1 MKFLLLSTVIL
12 PAMFLT
18 SACVATHDDVSSI
31 YARQNKLEAMVK
43 QLSENMGS
51 LDGGRGEVRMD
62 PDISDRVFKL
72 EVRIYDIE
80 QKLSLFEKQL
90 DALIKS
96 TGNKDLKS
104 IQLPKFPAP
113 RPRSNTRAPFDPL
126 QGNNEKQVR
135 EEVEERDRA
144 VTGSEEKVGM
154 RDAANP
160 EEELE
165 EAYKDSRLGNYAS
178 ARKKSR
184 NFLREYPSS
193 RRSHDATFMIADS
206 YYREGLYEEA
216 VIEYQEFIYKYSGDQ
231 RVPLAYLRQGLSF
244 IELDKIEQARLF
256 LKTLIDE
263 YPDSKESDVAR
274 KLISELGQS
283 G

>member
-126 QGNNEKQVR
+126 QGNKEKQVR

>member
-1 MKFLLLSTVIL
+1 MKFLLLSTIIFPVVI
-12 PAMFLT
+12 LT
-18 SACVATHDDVSSI
+18 SACVAKQDDLSSI
-31 YARQNKLEAMVK
+31 YARQNRLEAMVK
-43 QLSENMGS
+43 RLSENMGS
-51 LDGGRGEVRMD
+51 LDGGRGEVRID

-96 TGNKDLKS
+96 SGNKDLKS

-113 RPRSNTRAPFDPL
+113 RPRSEARPTFDPL
-126 QGNNEKQVR
+126 QDNR
-135 EEVEERDRA
+135 EERVTQEVEERDDA
-144 VTGSEEKVGM
+144 VSGSEQKVGM
-154 RDAANP
+154 RDVANS

-193 RRSHDATFMIADS
+193 RRSDDATFMIADS

-274 KLISELGQS
+274 KLISELGQN